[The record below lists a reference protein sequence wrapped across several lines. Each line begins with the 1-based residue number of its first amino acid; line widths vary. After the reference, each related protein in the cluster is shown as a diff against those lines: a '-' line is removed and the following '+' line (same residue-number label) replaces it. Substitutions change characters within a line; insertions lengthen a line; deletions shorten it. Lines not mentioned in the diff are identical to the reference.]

1 MRSIVVKFSI
11 LTGMLVGLPM
21 LGVVLAGY
29 PITRYLEFPPETLYV
44 CHAPFSWVAF
54 IACTLFILAVVLPII
69 VNSMVRIRQIKI
81 RPSATYTFPW
91 WGGWVLSPVLFH
103 GYWHGHVFP
112 GLPHISLT
120 HLLLCGFLS
129 SW

>member
-1 MRSIVVKFSI
+1 MRSIVFKFST

-29 PITRYLEFPPETLYV
+29 PITRYLEFPPETRYV
-44 CHAPFSWVAF
+44 CHAPFSWVSF

-81 RPSATYTFPW
+81 RPSTTYTFPW
-91 WGGWVLSPVLFH
+91 WGWMGIIIGAISWILAWTRFSWFAP
-103 GYWHGHVFP
+103 YQ
-112 GLPHISLT
+112 PHT
-120 HLLLCGFLS
+120 FT
-129 SW
+129 